1 MKLTKDFI
9 KQKISDNDTIYKRGE
24 SIYFLGAFRLR
35 EATEN
40 KYIYSVDGSY
50 GEYSVTV
57 EINKDAVTT
66 SCDCPYPKKGCKH
79 TIAACLDI
87 TEKQKTENNTSINII
102 EEKCL
107 TAEEIR
113 LDALKSREKSAKTD
127 ELVLI
132 EGDSIKG
139 EHTVVNKQSKTYTV
153 TIYDPEEKNAHCT
166 CPDFSNNHLD
176 TCKHIIFTLHT
187 IKAKDEYKEQIKTEV
202 FPFIHFSWNS
212 RNQKPQVYYE
222 NISDE
227 KLLTL
232 IKELFN
238 DKNLYTKDDITLLFN
253 LKSNFNEIPEI
264 KFDAYL
270 LQKINN
276 IFIKNE
282 LEKSQKEYKEDFS
295 FLNATLF
302 PYQKEGVNFCL
313 FKKSALI
320 ADEMGLG
327 KTIQAITLA
336 VLKKKIFGFKKILVV
351 TPSSLKDQWKKEIE
365 KFTGERAIVVSGSC
379 KNRQDIYEDDRY
391 FFKIT
396 NYEAVRR
403 DVSTIQKF
411 KPDFIILDEAQRIK
425 NFDSKTH
432 KAVLLIPHEH
442 SLVITGTPLENKLED
457 LYSLFQ
463 FADSELLSPLWI
475 YAANHFNM
483 SSLKKNKVLGYK
495 NLNELHEKI
504 KTSIIRRRKEDVFES
519 LPDVIVNTY
528 MVPMEKE
535 QSEIHAGFVTRLAYY
550 FNKKFL
556 TAIDMQRIQEILLCM
571 RMVADST
578 YLIDKTTNI
587 SPKLIELKSI
597 VHEIVIEN
605 NRKTVIFSEWT
616 TMTFLIAKCLSGMGI
631 QFVEL
636 TGKIPVHKRQLLIDE
651 FTTNPECKVFLS
663 TDAGGVGLNLQSAD
677 CVINFDLPWNPAKLN
692 QRIGRINRIGQ
703 KSKSLNVVNL
713 VSRMSI
719 EENVLAGIEL
729 KNDVFKSVLDGF
741 GDDEIVFSAEKKN
754 EFINKLRT
762 MFNDEEKNTVKD
774 TIKEEIPD
782 ETPGFLNPEIL
793 KENEEIDISAEEVI
807 ENIDEP
813 EIAPQSV
820 EEKPKI
826 EKEKLE
832 SALDHGMKFLSML
845 SQMATGKPI
854 IEDSQGKS
862 IVIDENTG
870 EVTLK
875 FKLPGF

>member
-1 MKLTKDFI
+1 
-9 KQKISDNDTIYKRGE
+9 
-24 SIYFLGAFRLR
+24 
-35 EATEN
+35 
-40 KYIYSVDGSY
+40 
-50 GEYSVTV
+50 
-57 EINKDAVTT
+57 
-66 SCDCPYPKKGCKH
+66 
-79 TIAACLDI
+79 
-87 TEKQKTENNTSINII
+87 
-102 EEKCL
+102 
-107 TAEEIR
+107 
-113 LDALKSREKSAKTD
+113 
-127 ELVLI
+127 
-132 EGDSIKG
+132 
-139 EHTVVNKQSKTYTV
+139 
-153 TIYDPEEKNAHCT
+153 
-166 CPDFSNNHLD
+166 
-176 TCKHIIFTLHT
+176 
-187 IKAKDEYKEQIKTEV
+187 
-202 FPFIHFSWNS
+202 
-212 RNQKPQVYYE
+212 
-222 NISDE
+222 
-227 KLLTL
+227 
-232 IKELFN
+232 
-238 DKNLYTKDDITLLFN
+238 
-253 LKSNFNEIPEI
+253 
-264 KFDAYL
+264 
-270 LQKINN
+270 
-276 IFIKNE
+276 
-282 LEKSQKEYKEDFS
+282 
-295 FLNATLF
+295 
-302 PYQKEGVNFCL
+302 
-313 FKKSALI
+313 
-320 ADEMGLG
+320 
-327 KTIQAITLA
+327 
-336 VLKKKIFGFKKILVV
+336 
-351 TPSSLKDQWKKEIE
+351 
-365 KFTGERAIVVSGSC
+365 
-379 KNRQDIYEDDRY
+379 
-391 FFKIT
+391 
-396 NYEAVRR
+396 
-403 DVSTIQKF
+403 
-411 KPDFIILDEAQRIK
+411 
-425 NFDSKTH
+425 
-432 KAVLLIPHEH
+432 
-442 SLVITGTPLENKLED
+442 
-457 LYSLFQ
+457 
-463 FADSELLSPLWI
+463 
-475 YAANHFNM
+475 M
-483 SSLKKNKVLGYK
+483 SSAKKNKVLGYK

-504 KTSIIRRRKEDVFES
+504 KTSIIRRKKEDVFES

-535 QSEIHAGFVTRLAYY
+535 QSEIHAGFVTRLFYY

-587 SPKLIELKSI
+587 SPKLAELKSI
-597 VHEIVIEN
+597 VNEIVIEN
-605 NRKTVIFSEWT
+605 NRKTAIFSEWT
-616 TMTFLIAKCLSGMGI
+616 TMTFLIAKCLSEMGI

-636 TGKIPVHKRQLLIDE
+636 SGKIPVHKRQLLIDE
-651 FTTNPECKVFLS
+651 FSNNAKCKVFLS
-663 TDAGGVGLNLQSAD
+663 TDAGGVGLNLQTAD

-754 EFINKLRT
+754 EFINKIRT

-813 EIAPQSV
+813 EIVPQSV